1 MSKYLESEQR
11 QETCIPVA
19 RMIDSDIWSVKSS
32 AASAT
37 MQLYR
42 DDEEKIMFV
51 KEGEGLRRLMKMLT
65 VRDPRVHENT
75 LGAILSLMENA
86 EVRGGGGR
94 GRSPQ

>member
-1 MSKYLESEQR
+1 MEAEQR

-42 DDEEKIMFV
+42 DDNEKLMFV
-51 KEGEGLRRLMKMLT
+51 TEGEGLRRLMK
-65 VRDPRVHENT
+65 VRTRKTKID
-75 LGAILSLMENA
+75 SLAASN
-86 EVRGGGGR
+86 VTKKTPTSCRR
-94 GRSPQ
+94 CSP